1 MWEKSVEFYRD
12 FSKTWLEPLSEN
24 VTYLDL
30 AGNAQFWG
38 YHPRIDFRDATF
50 SKVKRLR
57 LACFTFSN
65 KWHLQW
71 LLSLQSLTGIWLETC
86 VILTHAFFPHKPDEE
101 GYPTAEVVFPI
112 NEITAELSQVPVYRY
127 RTGWNRYLDAFAD
140 SLSQL
145 NSFVIRFNGF
155 VDDSLLG
162 AEGSDRLVKQR
173 YHSFYYGDMRP
184 TEWRFPGQPIVGDL
198 LPKEQLKADEDA
210 LERLWN
216 AISKR
221 RTVRV

>member
-57 LACFTFSN
+57 LACLTFSN

-71 LLSLQSLTGIWLETC
+71 LLSLQSLTEIWLETC